1 MKSTFSAEDNAKIK
15 KHYEENAIYYG
26 IYQKQMKADG
36 TFIQTYVENESLE
49 EDQ

>member
-26 IYQKQMKADG
+26 IYQMQMKADG
-36 TFIQTYVENESLE
+36 AFI
-49 EDQ
+49 